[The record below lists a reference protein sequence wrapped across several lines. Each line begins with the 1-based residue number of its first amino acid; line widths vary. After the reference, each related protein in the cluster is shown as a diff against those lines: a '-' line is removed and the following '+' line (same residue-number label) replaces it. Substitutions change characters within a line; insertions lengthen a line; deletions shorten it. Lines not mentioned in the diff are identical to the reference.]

1 MKPNKWSLSIFALFM
16 VFYVFAETEEKDAS
30 KDIYDNL
37 DIFASGLALVQRD
50 YVDEVEPQKIIYG
63 ALKGMMGALDPHSQ
77 FLDQEAYREMQVD
90 TEGEFGG
97 LGIEI
102 TVEDNFLTVV
112 SAIEGTPAFSAGILP
127 KDRVLKIEGKSTKDM
142 TLEDAVKKL
151 RGKPGSKIHLT
162 IMRKKEILEFEME
175 RAVIKI
181 ESITAVQL
189 LENQIGYVR
198 ISEFQERT
206 GEDLQKGVQ
215 SLQEK
220 NLEGLILDLR
230 SNPGG
235 LLQAS
240 VDVANL
246 FVKKGSLIVS
256 TKGRKPTQNMT
267 FTAKQDAVFHMPLIV
282 MVNGGSASAA
292 EIVAGAIQDLKRG
305 IIVGEKSFGKGS
317 VQSVIPLKDG
327 SALKLTTA
335 KYFTPSGKT
344 IQSVGI
350 QPDVVVELSVEE
362 TLNLKKHW
370 RKKHEK
376 EDDKAAPADRQLQT
390 AINLLKGI
398 KIFEAAKQA
407 S

>member
-1 MKPNKWSLSIFALFM
+1 
-16 VFYVFAETEEKDAS
+16 
-30 KDIYDNL
+30 
-37 DIFASGLALVQRD
+37 
-50 YVDEVEPQKIIYG
+50 
-63 ALKGMMGALDPHSQ
+63 
-77 FLDQEAYREMQVD
+77 
-90 TEGEFGG
+90 
-97 LGIEI
+97 
-102 TVEDNFLTVV
+102 
-112 SAIEGTPAFSAGILP
+112 
-127 KDRVLKIEGKSTKDM
+127 M

-151 RGKPGSKIHLT
+151 RGKPGSKVHLT
-162 IMRKKEILEFEME
+162 IMRSKKKEILEFEME

-181 ESITAVQL
+181 ESITAVQM

-206 GEDLQKGVQ
+206 AEDLQKGIQ
-215 SLQEK
+215 TLQAQ

-240 VDVANL
+240 VEVANL
-246 FVKKGSLIVS
+246 FVKKDSLIVS

-267 FTAKQDAVFHMPLIV
+267 FNAKKDAVFHMPLIIL
-282 MVNGGSASAA
+282 VNGGSASAA

-305 IIVGEKSFGKGS
+305 MIVGEKSFGKGS

-350 QPDVVVELSVEE
+350 QPDIVVELTTDE

-376 EDDKAAPADRQLQT
+376 ENDKDSPVDRQLQT
-390 AINLLKGI
+390 AINLLKGV
-398 KIFEAAKQA
+398 KIFEESKQA